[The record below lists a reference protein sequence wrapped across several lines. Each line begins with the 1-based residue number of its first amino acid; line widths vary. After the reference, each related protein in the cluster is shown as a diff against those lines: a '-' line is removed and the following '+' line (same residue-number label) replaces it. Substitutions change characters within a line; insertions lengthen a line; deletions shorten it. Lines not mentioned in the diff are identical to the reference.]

1 MYDSLVAYDRMNPAH
16 IRTGA
21 RAALLDATAGVVA
34 VGLAYSLRFPPSQVP
49 HFLGSAAVPLSLTVL
64 LQLATG
70 AAAGLY
76 SSRGQALWPVRLAT
90 GAIVGALLALLATF
104 GFDVREG
111 VSREAMVTQVPLF
124 WFFGALWRFWTGLL
138 VRQQM
143 RQALRDQFGD
153 SELVEI
159 GRDMSS
165 MTGGVLRTWRYR
177 HLLVNIV
184 VKDLKLKYQR
194 SILGFAWSLLNP
206 LVMIGVYTVAFRYVM
221 RVPTERFVLFILIGV
236 LAWNFFVGS
245 VMSASEAVISN
256 AALQKSVVF
265 PRAVLPFSTVLF
277 NLSLYLLTIVV
288 FLPVMLLVY
297 RVPPAPR
304 MLLFPLFLFLQVV
317 FITGLT
323 LFLSTASTLFRDVK
337 HLIEVG
343 INVLFWTTPI
353 VYEMTMIPARFQR
366 LALLSPMASFVR
378 AYQDIFYYGVVPSGI
393 VWTVTIVY
401 AVGAFVCG
409 LSVFLAYEDSFADHL

>member
-1 MYDSLVAYDRMNPAH
+1 MKPALLR
-16 IRTGA
+16 IGPP
-21 RAALLDATAGVVA
+21 AALFDATAAVAA
-34 VGLAYSLRFPPSQVP
+34 VGLAYSIRFPLSLIL

-76 SSRGQALWPVRLAT
+76 SSRGQELWPVRLAT
-90 GAIVGALLALLATF
+90 GAIAGAVLALLATF
-104 GFDVREG
+104 GLDVREG

-124 WFFGALWRFWTGLL
+124 WLFGALWRSWTGLL
-138 VRQQM
+138 VRQEM

-165 MTGGVLRTWRYR
+165 MTGGVLRTWQYH

-184 VKDLKLKYQR
+184 TKDLKLKYQR

-206 LVMIGVYTVAFRYVM
+206 LVMMAVYTFAFRYVM
-221 RVPTERFVLFILIGV
+221 KVPTERFVLFILIGV

-245 VMSASEAVISN
+245 ITSASDAVIAN
-256 AALQKSVVF
+256 ASLQKSVVF

-297 RVPPAPR
+297 RVEPAPR
-304 MLLFPLFLFLQVV
+304 MLLFPFILFLQVV

-323 LFLSTASTLFRDVK
+323 LLLSTASTLFRDVK

-353 VYEMTMIPARFQR
+353 VYEPTMIPARFQR
-366 LALLSPMASFVR
+366 LALLSPMAPFVR

-393 VWTVTIVY
+393 VWTVAIVY
-401 AVGAFVCG
+401 AVGIFVCG
-409 LSVFLAYEDSFADHL
+409 LSVFLAYEDSFAEHL

>member
-1 MYDSLVAYDRMNPAH
+1 MKAALFRIGPP
-16 IRTGA
+16 
-21 RAALLDATAGVVA
+21 AALLDATAAVVA
-34 VGLAYSLRFPPSQVP
+34 VGLAYFIRFPASLVL

-64 LQLATG
+64 LQLGTG

-76 SSRGQALWPVRLAT
+76 SRRGQELWPVRLAT
-90 GAIVGALLALLATF
+90 GAIAGAVLALLATF
-104 GFDVREG
+104 VVFDVREG
-111 VSREAMVTQVPLF
+111 ISREAMVTQIPLF
-124 WFFGALWRFWTGLL
+124 WLLGATWRFWTGLL
-138 VRQQM
+138 VRQEM

-177 HLLVNIV
+177 HLLMNIV
-184 VKDLKLKYQR
+184 TKDLKLKYQR

-221 RVPTERFVLFILIGV
+221 RMPTERFVLFILIGV

-245 VMSASEAVISN
+245 VTSASDAVISN
-256 AALQKSVVF
+256 APLQKSVVF

-277 NLSLYLLTIVV
+277 NLSLS
-288 FLPVMLLVY
+288 PAHHC
-297 RVPPAPR
+297 RVSSGDAAGVQVPAAPR

-323 LFLSTASTLFRDVK
+323 LLLSTASTIFRDVK

-353 VYEMTMIPARFQR
+353 VYELTMIPARFQR

-378 AYQDIFYYGVVPSGI
+378 AYQDIFYYGVAPSGM
-393 VWTVTIVY
+393 VWTVAIVY
-401 AVGAFVCG
+401 AAGMFVCG

>member
-1 MYDSLVAYDRMNPAH
+1 MKPALLR
-16 IRTGA
+16 IGPP
-21 RAALLDATAGVVA
+21 AALFDATAAVVA
-34 VGLAYSLRFPPSQVP
+34 VGLAYFIRFPASQVL

-64 LQLATG
+64 LQLGTG

-76 SSRGQALWPVRLAT
+76 SRRGQELWPVRLAT
-90 GAIVGALLALLATF
+90 GAIAGAVLALVATF
-104 GFDVREG
+104 VVFDMREG
-111 VSREAMVTQVPLF
+111 ISREAMVTQIPLF
-124 WFFGALWRFWTGLL
+124 WLLGATWRFWTGLL
-138 VRQQM
+138 VRQEM
-143 RQALRDQFGD
+143 RQALREQFGG

-165 MTGGVLRTWRYR
+165 MTGGVLRTWQYR
-177 HLLVNIV
+177 HLLMNIV
-184 VKDLKLKYQR
+184 TKDLKLKYQR

-206 LVMIGVYTVAFRYVM
+206 LVMIGVYTIAFRYVL
-221 RVPTERFVLFILIGV
+221 RVATERFVLFILIGV

-245 VMSASEAVISN
+245 VTSASDAVISN

-277 NLSLYLLTIVV
+277 NLALYLLTIVV

-297 RVPPAPR
+297 KVPAAPR

-323 LFLSTASTLFRDVK
+323 LLLATASTIFRDMK

-343 INVLFWTTPI
+343 TNVLFWTTPI
-353 VYEMTMIPARFQR
+353 VYEPTMIPARFQR
-366 LALLSPMASFVR
+366 LALLSPMAPFVR

-393 VWTVTIVY
+393 VWTVAIVY
-401 AVGAFVCG
+401 AVGMFVCG

>member
-1 MYDSLVAYDRMNPAH
+1 MKPALLR
-16 IRTGA
+16 IGPP
-21 RAALLDATAGVVA
+21 AALFDATAAVVA
-34 VGLAYSLRFPPSQVP
+34 VGLAYFIRFPASQVL

-64 LQLATG
+64 LQLGTG

-76 SSRGQALWPVRLAT
+76 SRRGQELWPVRLAT
-90 GAIVGALLALLATF
+90 GAVAGAVLALLATF
-104 GFDVREG
+104 VVFDVREG
-111 VSREAMVTQVPLF
+111 ISREAMVTQIPLF
-124 WFFGALWRFWTGLL
+124 WLLGATWRFWTGLL
-138 VRQQM
+138 VRQEM
-143 RQALRDQFGD
+143 RQALRNQFGG

-165 MTGGVLRTWRYR
+165 MTGGVLRTWQYR
-177 HLLVNIV
+177 HLLMNIV
-184 VKDLKLKYQR
+184 IKDLKLKYQR

-206 LVMIGVYTVAFRYVM
+206 LVMIAVYTIAFRYVL
-221 RVPTERFVLFILIGV
+221 RVATERFVLFILIGV

-245 VMSASEAVISN
+245 VTSASDAVINN

-297 RVPPAPR
+297 KVPTAPR
-304 MLLFPLFLFLQVV
+304 MLLFPLFLLLQVV

-323 LFLSTASTLFRDVK
+323 LLLATASTIFRDMK

-343 INVLFWTTPI
+343 TNVLFWTTPI
-353 VYEMTMIPARFQR
+353 VYEPTMIPARFQR
-366 LALLSPMASFVR
+366 LALLSPMAPFVR

-401 AVGAFVCG
+401 AVGMFVCG